1 MEEIEK
7 GLLRFAALEKP
18 VEGKAERRE
27 MEQTDRELSVSL
39 RIRDRAGREPRGRL
53 GGACLRVIG
62 GWFHSD
68 EQYLPFQMFA
78 GGGGPPSRKSLIQQ
92 LEVNDLIRLH
102 QDPVGQAATT
112 GAAYLVRQQL
122 G

>member
-1 MEEIEK
+1 MQK
-7 GLLRFAALEKP
+7 TLEDAYGIVP
-18 VEGKAERRE
+18 AVVVVGFMFWVAHLDHGI
-27 MEQTDRELSVSL
+27 T
-39 RIRDRAGREPRGRL
+39 IT
-53 GGACLRVIG
+53 
-62 GWFHSD
+62 H
-68 EQYLPFQMFA
+68 LPFQMFA